1 MSYETALICRNGHVI
16 TTGSESSPE
25 KYAKYCDRCGE
36 ATISECP
43 NCHTKIRGYHRTEG
57 IALIVV
63 GGYEIPK
70 FCHECGKPYP
80 WTERKMDEVYKLI
93 DENKKLNPSE
103 KEVLKK
109 LIWEIVIESP
119 KKDLAIEEVK
129 RPLQKMGDE
138 PVKLLKSLLIDL
150 LSEVVKRQLFPT

>member
-16 TTGSESSPE
+16 TTGLESSPGM
-25 KYAKYCDRCGE
+25 YAKYCRRCGE

-43 NCHTKIRGYHRTEG
+43 NCHTKIRGYYRIEG
-57 IALIVV
+57 IALI
-63 GGYEIPK
+63 GGYVIPK

-80 WTERKMDEVYKLI
+80 WTERKMDAVYKLI
-93 DENKKLNPSE
+93 DENKKLNSSE

-119 KKDLAIEEVK
+119 TEDMAIEKAK
-129 RPLQKMGDE
+129 RLLQIMGNE
-138 PVKLLKSLLIDL
+138 AVKLLKSLLSDL
-150 LSEVVKRQLFPT
+150 LSEVVIRQLFPT